1 MHNIRLTDD
10 GRGGLLCTLTLHEN
24 KISSKDV
31 KKGMDSHCMEIHSLN
46 NAFVEQIL
54 ILSTFQMSKIL
65 AHTWGEP
72 GNDAQKITHISDGA
86 ICEYSSQEIF

>member
-1 MHNIRLTDD
+1 
-10 GRGGLLCTLTLHEN
+10 
-24 KISSKDV
+24 
-31 KKGMDSHCMEIHSLN
+31 MEIHSLN
-46 NAFVEQIL
+46 NAFVEQIQ

-86 ICEYSSQEIF
+86 ICEYSSQ